1 MSAPAGGLQ
10 HFYSSLFAQA
20 MAHTAHTASRPL
32 RHGGEGTAEE
42 VRQLGSNLLPRV
54 RACAHLLGGG
64 APSIAG
70 GGRSII
76 CDAAGRGAGFRRVRQ
91 PDSLGLR
98 RATYRASV

>member
-70 GGRSII
+70 GARSITF
-76 CDAAGRGAGFRRVRQ
+76 DPAAPGPGFRPAHH
-91 PDSLGLR
+91 PDPSPPR
-98 RATYRASV
+98 P